1 MPPSLSARQQRIL
14 DWLRAGGSLSIQT
27 LAHRLQV
34 SGETVR
40 RDVQGLVDAALVQRF
55 HGGVRLHRSLQES
68 PFEQR
73 LRTQVAAKRQ
83 LAQAVAALVPDGASL
98 ALDNSSTACF
108 VAQALAARRK
118 LTVFTPSL
126 EVARALVSAQ
136 AGHTVLMPGGV
147 LRATDMTLTGAAAL
161 RYAAQLRPDCFVL
174 SVAGVSEAGCLDFD
188 PFEVEYKQCVSAQAR
203 HVVVAVDASKFA
215 GEGLMT
221 SLRWKE
227 VHTLVTDA
235 PPPAAIARAA
245 AELRQV
251 VCAG

>member
-1 MPPSLSARQQRIL
+1 MRHGGASGAARAGGACRGRARCRAACCRARRGRSGICRAGRRGAATRSAACSGVRRARRPGAGARGLNGQPHAPSLSARQQRIL

-98 ALDNSSTACF
+98 ALDNNSTACF
-108 VAQALAARRK
+108 VAQALAARRR

-174 SVAGVSEAGCLDFD
+174 SVAG
-188 PFEVEYKQCVSAQAR
+188 
-203 HVVVAVDASKFA
+203 
-215 GEGLMT
+215 
-221 SLRWKE
+221 
-227 VHTLVTDA
+227 
-235 PPPAAIARAA
+235 
-245 AELRQV
+245 
-251 VCAG
+251 